1 MNPKA
6 KTLIKTWLKGSRNDD
21 VLQERSAKLVRLL
34 TSPNGSDRL
43 ERLLT
48 VKKILPGP
56 QTQKM
61 TAAETAG
68 ESKPQKA
75 YEPTAHEST
84 KFRTPAVKTR
94 GLSFR
99 RSQVKMQV
107 SEYETPTHHS
117 DHTPYESPAH
127 TPAPYESPTAT
138 PEPVVKRSD
147 GSSQKGKLVTV
158 RKGRLPSSR
167 MKAAPLPLSD
177 VAGKL
182 NASYGCEEPDKATAP
197 TPVESP
203 IQTAQKPTESIAQ
216 PPSVSPTPAPEASPT
231 KKPDESPTPTP
242 AKSGSNILTI
252 GAGCLI
258 VGALAWYGYKNREI
272 IREFVKKQIS
282 QMTEKSGDKKSS

>member
-61 TAAETAG
+61 SPAETAG
-68 ESKPQKA
+68 ESK
-75 YEPTAHEST
+75 PTAHEST

-138 PEPVVKRSD
+138 PQPVVKRSD
-147 GSSQKGKLVTV
+147 GNSQGKLVSV
-158 RKGRLPSSR
+158 RKDTLPSSR
-167 MKAAPLPLSD
+167 MKASLLPLTD

-182 NASYGCEEPDKATAP
+182 NASYGCEEPDKSPAP

-203 IQTAQKPTESIAQ
+203 IQTAQKPTESLAQ

-231 KKPDESPTPTP
+231 QKPDESPTATP

-272 IREFVKKQIS
+272 IREFVQKQIS
-282 QMTEKSGDKKSS
+282 QMTEKSDKKSS

>member
-61 TAAETAG
+61 SPAETAG

-138 PEPVVKRSD
+138 PAPVVKRSD
-147 GSSQKGKLVTV
+147 GNPHGKLVSV
-158 RKGRLPSSR
+158 RKDTLPSSR
-167 MKAAPLPLSD
+167 MKARLPLTH

-182 NASYGCEEPDKATAP
+182 NASYGCEEPDKSTAP